1 MSGDLIQQLGSLN
14 LNRDLKGQKVEIPG
28 VADAVKQLRILLEC
42 LIVHA
47 VEADLAPRHQFQQE
61 IKIVAESL
69 REDIATPDLEMAIG
83 KTVRAVEDYHHQAS
97 DAFKRQVSELRALF
111 ALMAETAAFIATGNE
126 ATVQQMALVEAKLKQ
141 AVRLQDPRQMRTFME
156 ESLALVLA
164 ESKRVESEARA
175 KTAALDSE
183 VARLKGLLKSAQL
196 AASDD
201 PITGLPAR
209 AAAEQ
214 AIENAVNAG
223 KEFAIALFVI
233 DRLIS
238 INGRFGRLV
247 GDQVLVNGALSLAE
261 RLHGA
266 TLYRWSGPSF
276 LAVFDPSVSAMAAEA
291 NAKQAAAFRIEKDFQ
306 IHDRNALVVITCSV
320 QFTRIPVNAQS
331 ALIAGTLDA
340 ALVRPEMGGK

>member
-14 LNRDLKGQKVEIPG
+14 LNRDLKGPKVEIPG

-164 ESKRVESEARA
+164 EIKRVESEARA
-175 KTAALDSE
+175 KTAALDS
-183 VARLKGLLKSAQL
+183 A
-196 AASDD
+196 
-201 PITGLPAR
+201 
-209 AAAEQ
+209 
-214 AIENAVNAG
+214 
-223 KEFAIALFVI
+223 
-233 DRLIS
+233 
-238 INGRFGRLV
+238 
-247 GDQVLVNGALSLAE
+247 
-261 RLHGA
+261 
-266 TLYRWSGPSF
+266 
-276 LAVFDPSVSAMAAEA
+276 AMAAEA

-320 QFTRIPVNAQS
+320 HFTRIPVNAQS
-331 ALIAGTLDA
+331 ALISGTLDA
-340 ALVRPEMGGK
+340 ALVRA